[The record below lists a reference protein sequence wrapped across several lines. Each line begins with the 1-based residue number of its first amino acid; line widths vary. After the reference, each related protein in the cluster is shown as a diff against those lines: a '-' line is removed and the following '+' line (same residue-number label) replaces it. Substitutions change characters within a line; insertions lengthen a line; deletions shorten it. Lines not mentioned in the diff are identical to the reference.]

1 VSSEKSFAIVLRL
14 IEFSETSVIATLF
27 TEDFGKISALAKG
40 ARRPKGPFEAALD
53 LLAVCRIVFIHKSSD
68 ALDLLTEAKLE
79 RRFRAATRDLS
90 RLYAG
95 YYVAELLQDLTDE
108 GDPHPRLF
116 QAANQTICELD
127 DSADVAPTILRF
139 EMTALH
145 ELGHLPSL
153 DQCVGCGGE
162 VAETGRIA
170 FGQLAGGVL
179 CGTCRSGHRKV
190 VSVSAGVIKVLQ
202 IFSDPSDAW
211 RRTEVDKPLRGE
223 LRGVLNHYL
232 ANLLGR
238 KPRMHRYLG
247 VLGR

>member
-1 VSSEKSFAIVLRL
+1 VSSEKSLAIVLRL

-53 LLAVCRIVFIHKSSD
+53 LLAVCRIVFLHKSSD

-108 GDPHPRLF
+108 GDPHPGLF
-116 QAANQTICELD
+116 QAAYQTICDLD
-127 DSADVAPTILRF
+127 DSAEVAPTILRF

-153 DQCVGCGGE
+153 HQCVGCGDE
-162 VAETGRIA
+162 VQPPGRIA

-179 CGTCRSGHRKV
+179 CGKCRSGHRQV
-190 VSVSAGVIKVLQ
+190 VSVSAGVIKALQ
-202 IFSDPSDAW
+202 VFSDPSDAW
-211 RRTEVDKPLRGE
+211 RRTELDKSLRGE
-223 LRGVLNHYL
+223 LRGVLNRYL

-238 KPRMHRYLG
+238 QPRMHRYPG